1 MDTPQYSTLLD
12 ALQGVPDPRRA
23 RGKRYP
29 WLLLL
34 TQPVEKPSPGCK
46 ALQQCPTLGT
56 FS

>member
-34 TQPVEKPSPGCK
+34 TQPVEKLPMACCG
-46 ALQQCPTLGT
+46 
-56 FS
+56 